1 MKHHA
6 FQTVKQASLPSVWSV
21 IWAISLV
28 LIGVGVAANAILG
41 SQASYYVIWWLIL
54 LAIGWASWPYA
65 AALLPKGTFLNG
77 YWAAKTLGLVVISL
91 VLWLGGHWAGTP
103 LSRVTGLAALVLVA
117 LGGCVILWRKR
128 PRPAWHSERRNTIRS
143 IAVAELGFAALLLLA
158 VVARSLKP
166 DLDSLEKF
174 MNVAFINS
182 ILRSEGLP
190 AADPWLA
197 GESINYYYF
206 GHYAYATLTA
216 LSGLKTEIAYNL
228 GMATTS
234 ALTAS
239 LSFTLGQALVHSRLA
254 SRKVTALQRRLGES
268 MGAVLTLALILLGGN
283 GHAFFYSEKG
293 PGKGLLRMLESR
305 GVIVGNLDQ
314 AYWFPNATRFIGYNP
329 DTADKTIH
337 EFPFYSFLVG
347 DLHAH
352 VINLSFVLLFL
363 LVLLGFLD
371 HQKAHQPSGPGIH
384 RLANC
389 WTQWPWLTAASV
401 LLAVFMM
408 ANYWDFVLYWPVA
421 MIAILA
427 ANLIPAESGPAV
439 AWLARVG
446 CAVAQ
451 GAAVTALAFLL
462 AWPFNATF
470 VPMTSQIAVT
480 ESRTP
485 FLQLFVLWG
494 PLILAASL
502 AIAAHPPRW
511 RADPLNPVFPW
522 ADWLVLAA
530 GLFALALIL
539 APERVYVV
547 DIYGGEF
554 KRANTMFK
562 LTYQAFVLLA
572 VVWAQGLA
580 LSAAQWR
587 PGSGLAWR
595 TAAGLVMAALLVVP
609 AWYAPVA
616 TKQWLGHPELMK
628 QQGLDG
634 LGPLS
639 RKNSAQVSGEQ
650 AGELA
655 DDVAAIQWL
664 NDQVSGQPVILEA
677 AGSSY
682 SDAARISTFTG
693 LPTVLG
699 WETHEWLWRTSS
711 AMPDAYGTLVSPRQ
725 ADIRTF
731 YTTTDPQE
739 RREQIERYQIAY
751 IVVGQLERNAYG
763 PLDEL
768 GLDATG
774 TIVFERPTLKII
786 KTGTSARTAG
796 LD

>member
-6 FQTVKQASLPSVWSV
+6 FQAVKQASLPSVWSV
-21 IWAISLV
+21 IWAITLV
-28 LIGVGVAANAILG
+28 LIGVGVAANTLLDT
-41 SQASYYVIWWLIL
+41 QAGYYVIWWLIL
-54 LAIGWASWPYA
+54 LAIGWAGWPYA
-65 AALLPKGTFLNG
+65 AVLMPRGTFLHG

-91 VLWLGGHWAGTP
+91 VLWLSGHWVGTP
-103 LSRVTGLAALVLVA
+103 LNRGTGLAALALVA
-117 LGGCVILWRKR
+117 LGGCAILWRKGL
-128 PRPAWHSERRNTIRS
+128 RPAWHGEHRNTIGS
-143 IAVAELGFAALLLLA
+143 IAIAELGFAALLLLA

-174 MNVAFINS
+174 MNVVFINS

-206 GHYAYATLTA
+206 GHYAYATLAA

-254 SRKVTALQRRLGES
+254 SRKVTTLQRRLGES
-268 MGAVLTLALILLGGN
+268 MSAVLTLALILLGGN

-293 PGKGLLRMLESR
+293 PGKGLLRALESR
-305 GVIVGNLDQ
+305 DVIVGDLDQ

-329 DTADKTIH
+329 DTTDKTIH

-371 HQKAHQPSGPGIH
+371 HHKTHQPAGPGID
-384 RLANC
+384 RLANS
-389 WTQWPWLTAASV
+389 WTKWPWLTAASV

-427 ANLIPAESGPAV
+427 ANLIPAETGPAV
-439 AWLARVG
+439 SWFSRIG
-446 CAVAQ
+446 CAAMQ
-451 GAAVTALAFLL
+451 AAAVTALAFLL

-470 VPMTSQIAVT
+470 VPMTSQIAAT
-480 ESRTP
+480 DSRTP
-485 FLQLFVLWG
+485 FLQLMVLWG
-494 PLILAASL
+494 PFILAAGL

-511 RADPLNPVFPW
+511 RVVPPKPAFPW

-530 GLFALALIL
+530 GLFALVLIL
-539 APERVYVV
+539 APELVYVV

-587 PGSGLAWR
+587 PDSGCWR
-595 TAAGLVMAALLVVP
+595 SVAGLIMAALLVVP

-616 TKQWLGHPELMK
+616 AKQWLGYPGLIK
-628 QQGLDG
+628 QQELDG
-634 LGPLS
+634 LIPLS
-639 RKNSAQVSGEQ
+639 RKNSAQVAGEQ
-650 AGELA
+650 AGELK

-664 NDQVSGQPVILEA
+664 NNQVTGQPVILEA

-682 SDAARISTFTG
+682 TDAARISTFTG

-699 WETHEWLWRTSS
+699 WETHEWLWRTSA
-711 AMPDAYGTLVSPRQ
+711 AMPDAFGTLVSPRQ

-739 RREQIERYQIAY
+739 RREQIERYKIAY
-751 IVVGQLERNAYG
+751 IVVGQLERTAYG

-768 GLDATG
+768 GLEAIG

-786 KTGTSARTAG
+786 KTGISAGTAG